1 MPKLDVT
8 HIVKRLNKRLAE
20 LRNGDVVAARDV
32 RALLTPEQETA
43 MDAAWGEQQALRK
56 KKRARTKEEEAALGW
71 KNIRQIQIAAYEAAV
86 AEANVD
92 ELEAWKK
99 KQRDA
104 EVKQGR
110 ILFDEL
116 SKQMNA
122 GVDASTAKIRA
133 NNALTRAGLQRMDG
147 SRVGAQ
153 RLSKR
158 DAEIQA
164 METAIVAGAH
174 SAMTADELEQL
185 YLVQE
190 HEKTV
195 LGNRKKTSI

>member
-1 MPKLDVT
+1 MPKLDGT
-8 HIVKRLNKRLAE
+8 HIVKRLSKRLAE
-20 LRNGDVVAARDV
+20 LRNGDVVAPRDV

-71 KNIRQIQIAAYEAAV
+71 KTIRQIQIAAYEAAV
-86 AEANVD
+86 AEANVN
-92 ELEAWKK
+92 ELEAWEK

-110 ILFDEL
+110 IFFDEL

-164 METAIVAGAH
+164 MEAAIVASAR
-174 SAMTADELEQL
+174 SAMTADDLEQL
-185 YLVQE
+185 HLLQE

-195 LGNRKKTSI
+195 LGNRKKPSI

>member
-1 MPKLDVT
+1 
-8 HIVKRLNKRLAE
+8 
-20 LRNGDVVAARDV
+20 
-32 RALLTPEQETA
+32 